1 MSKRR
6 QRNVQQSSSSSPLL
20 NKHDHDLKQKDDDHI
35 FSITQ
40 LWTLPRTTLLIITPI
55 LSSTILQVSPQYVEP
70 VYGNVFSSLY
80 FERAVFAS
88 LLFGI
93 VIGIGFAFKLPP
105 KIRDRTL
112 IFGIDWCGIIFALSP
127 LSM

>member
-6 QRNVQQSSSSSPLL
+6 QRNVQQSPSSSPLL
-20 NKHDHDLKQKDDDHI
+20 NKHDLKQKDEDHG
-35 FSITQ
+35 FFITQ

-55 LSSTILQVSPQYVEP
+55 LASTILQVSPRYVEP

-80 FERAVFAS
+80 FDRAAYAS

-93 VIGIGFAFKLPP
+93 VIGIGFAFKSSP
-105 KIRDRTL
+105 KIVDETL
-112 IFGIDWCGIIFALSP
+112 IFGID
-127 LSM
+127 